1 MQNTTLIILGHGS
14 KSKNAIEDF
23 NYIVKLVAD
32 KNEFK
37 NVAGA
42 HMEIAEPSLQ
52 DVVKDLYEKGERD
65 FVIFPYFLY
74 NGMHIRFDIPG
85 ILDKL
90 KAEYEGI
97 SFDFTSPIGQDPI
110 MADLIVNKVS
120 THIAAK

>member
-42 HMEIAEPSLQ
+42 HMEIADPSLQ

-85 ILDKL
+85 ILEKL
-90 KAEYEGI
+90 TAEYEGI
-97 SFDFTSPIGQDPI
+97 SFDFTAPIGQDPI